1 MNKEA
6 IDFKVYE
13 YIGRAGTASV
23 QGNREELRRDMLS
36 LLVLYRLRSRVASQ
50 ELVEKWAAIR
60 ALDRSLKKAE
70 SAGITSPLGTQRLSK
85 LREEYRVA
93 ESRFAEIGQCI
104 SIALDLWQ
112 SAGATLED
120 LCNLC
125 NCDPAQVKVKLDP
138 TEKLFS
144 EIVFVRNLDY
154 KDPRNRGWIE
164 DEIDAP
170 LTHAVKAH
178 WMDLV
183 RRTDAGRKA
192 AHEAMNAAFPEIM
205 ENALRL
211 VTDADGVKHLIDK
224 DGVEV
229 GTLEEE

>member
-1 MNKEA
+1 M
-6 IDFKVYE
+6 
-13 YIGRAGTASV
+13 
-23 QGNREELRRDMLS
+23 
-36 LLVLYRLRSRVASQ
+36 
-50 ELVEKWAAIR
+50 
-60 ALDRSLKKAE
+60 KKAE
-70 SAGITSPLGTQRLSK
+70 RDGIRFLLGEQQLSK
-85 LREEYRVA
+85 LREEYRAA
-93 ESRFAEIGQCI
+93 ESRLAEIGK
-104 SIALDLWQ
+104 SICLMLDTWQ
-112 SAGATLED
+112 STGATLED

-125 NCDPAQVKVKLDP
+125 NCDPAQVKAKLDP

-183 RRTDAGRKA
+183 RHTDAGRKA
-192 AHEAMNAAFPEIM
+192 AHEAMNAAFPEIT